1 MDERYSSPSAT
12 GRTESTEEPGIADK
26 VRERAAAQL
35 NTQKDRATDGIGSVA
50 KVARETTQHLRER
63 QHETIAGYVEQAAD
77 QLDRF
82 SRNLKNKDVRELVE
96 DAQRLARRQPALFVG
111 GAFALGLAG
120 ARFFKSSASHE
131 RYDYDRGGYGATYG
145 RENYRGAAGSSEY
158 GRPDWRSP
166 GVDTGSGI
174 SGTMTGAAGAGYT
187 GAGTSG
193 SSAVGS
199 STRNPSTKPD
209 AAGRST
215 ASGKRSGSEGSTRSR
230 TNTDT
235 ER

>member
-1 MDERYSSPSAT
+1 MDERYSSPSAA
-12 GRTESTEEPGIADK
+12 GRTESTQEAGIADK

-50 KVARETTQHLRER
+50 QVARETTQHLRER

-120 ARFFKSSASHE
+120 ARFFKSSPSHE
-131 RYDYDRGGYGATYG
+131 RYDEYRGGYGATYG
-145 RENYRGAAGSSEY
+145 RENYRAATGSSEY
-158 GRPDWRSP
+158 GRSDWRTP
-166 GVDTGSGI
+166 GDTATGI

-187 GAGTSG
+187 GAGASG
-193 SSAVGS
+193 STTVGS
-199 STRNPSTKPD
+199 TTRNPSTKPN
-209 AAGRST
+209 AAGGST
-215 ASGKRSGSEGSTRSR
+215 ASGKRSSSEGSTRSR
-230 TNTDT
+230 TNTET